1 MHHKMWYIYMQ
12 PRNSFGISCSLKGE
26 KKVQIHGFQKMTLLD
41 FPGRVA
47 CTVFTGGCNLRCPF
61 CHNAL
66 LVTKLADTDIIPTES
81 VFSYLEKRKG
91 ILDGVAITGGE
102 PLLQPDIASF
112 IRKIKNMGYAVKL
125 DTNGAYPAKLRDLVE
140 EGIVDYVAMDVK
152 NCKEKYGETV
162 GIPNFDVSKIEE
174 SIKFLMS
181 GKVDFEFRTTV
192 VKEFH
197 TVEDI
202 EKLSEWIKGAPKY
215 YLQNFTDSGNLIGEN
230 LHECGKET
238 LEVMRE
244 AAQKYVCV
252 CETRGV

>member
-1 MHHKMWYIYMQ
+1 M
-12 PRNSFGISCSLKGE
+12 
-26 KKVQIHGFQKMTLLD
+26 QIHGFQKMTLLD

-66 LVTKLADTDIIPTES
+66 LVTKLQKADVIPTES
-81 VFSYLEKRKG
+81 VISYLEKRTKL
-91 ILDGVAITGGE
+91 LDGVAITGGE

-112 IRKIKNMGYAVKL
+112 IRRIKGMGYAVKL

-140 EGIVDYVAMDVK
+140 EGLVDYVAMDVK
-152 NCKEKYGETV
+152 NCREKYGETV
-162 GIPNFDVSKIEE
+162 GLANFDVSKIDE
-174 SIKFLMS
+174 SIRFLLS
-181 GKVDFEFRTTV
+181 GKVDFEFRTTI

-202 EKLSEWIKGAPKY
+202 EKIGEWIKGAPKY
-215 YLQNFTDSGNLIGEN
+215 FLQNFTDSGNLIGEN
-230 LHECGKET
+230 MHECSKET
-238 LEVMRE
+238 LDSMRT
-244 AAQKYVCV
+244 AALKHVKS

>member
-1 MHHKMWYIYMQ
+1 M
-12 PRNSFGISCSLKGE
+12 
-26 KKVQIHGFQKMTLLD
+26 QIHGFQKMTLLD

-66 LVTKLADTDIIPTES
+66 LVTKLTGTDIIPAES

-91 ILDGVAITGGE
+91 VLDGVAITGGE

-202 EKLSEWIKGAPKY
+202 EKLSEWINGAPKY

-238 LEVMRE
+238 LQKMRE

>member
-1 MHHKMWYIYMQ
+1 M
-12 PRNSFGISCSLKGE
+12 
-26 KKVQIHGFQKMTLLD
+26 QIHGFQKMTLLD

-66 LVTKLADTDIIPTES
+66 LVTELQKSDVIPTES
-81 VFSYLEKRKG
+81 VISYLEKRTKL
-91 ILDGVAITGGE
+91 LDGIAITGGE

-112 IRKIKNMGYAVKL
+112 IRKIKSMGYAVKL

-140 EGIVDYVAMDVK
+140 EGLVDYVAMDVK
-152 NCKEKYGETV
+152 NCREKYGETV
-162 GIPNFDVSKIEE
+162 GLANFDVSKIDE
-174 SIKFLMS
+174 SIRFLLS
-181 GKVDFEFRTTV
+181 GKVDFEFRTTI

-202 EKLSEWIKGAPKY
+202 EKIGEWIKGAPKY
-215 YLQNFTDSGNLIGEN
+215 FLQNFTDSGNLIGEN
-230 LHECGKET
+230 MHECSKET
-238 LEVMRE
+238 LAAMRS
-244 AAQKYVCV
+244 AALKNVQS

>member
-1 MHHKMWYIYMQ
+1 M
-12 PRNSFGISCSLKGE
+12 
-26 KKVQIHGFQKMTLLD
+26 QIHGFQKMTLLD

-66 LVTKLADTDIIPTES
+66 LVTKLTDTDIIPTES

-125 DTNGAYPAKLRDLVE
+125 DTNGAYPAKLRDLIE

-152 NCKEKYGETV
+152 NSKEKYGETV

-202 EKLSEWIKGAPKY
+202 EK
-215 YLQNFTDSGNLIGEN
+215 
-230 LHECGKET
+230 
-238 LEVMRE
+238 
-244 AAQKYVCV
+244 
-252 CETRGV
+252 